1 MTAHDPRPQLHL
13 GLFFAGVGQQLIWSD
28 PDAPSHTAIE
38 TFVEIA
44 QVLERGLFDAFF
56 LGEGLRV
63 RENRGQVFDLD
74 VAGRPDA
81 ITQLSALAAV
91 TGRIGLVATQ
101 NTTYNYPAD
110 LARRLASLD
119 LLSEGR
125 AGWNIV
131 TTDNAWTGANFRHG
145 GWLAHERRYERAGQF
160 VEAAKELWAS
170 WPPDGARQGSDA
182 AGPLSGP
189 AGAVERDTGLVRLRA
204 TATVPGS
211 RQGRPVLFQ
220 AGDSDGGRELAARH
234 ADVVF
239 SANTE
244 YAKAVA
250 YAADLRDRLAR
261 HGRSPDSLRILPGAE
276 VVLADTAAEAE
287 EKARWVRGEQVNGPR
302 AIAFL
307 EQYWGTDLSAYDPDG
322 PLPDIDPGEE
332 ELDPSRGTI
341 PVERRSG
348 KLALIRKWRD
358 QAAERGWSVRD
369 LVLEVAPGHP
379 SFVGTPG
386 AIADGRTT
394 SAAGPWT
401 ASTSSRTCCPA
412 PSRTSSTSWCPNSR
426 SGASTGPSTRAPRSA
441 STWTCRRCRT
451 SGKPDLAGPTV
462 PGLHAAPGTVGLP
475 RASLSFR
482 TSPVERVSGA
492 RRPLRSDAPRGS
504 PRAARGCTRGG
515 AWRTGPRAAPS
526 PRPGRP
532 A

>member
-1 MTAHDPRPQLHL
+1 MTEPNPQLHL
-13 GLFFAGVGQQLIWSD
+13 GVFFTGVGPQLIWTD

-63 RENRGQVFDLD
+63 RENRGRVFDLD

-91 TGRIGLVATQ
+91 TERIGLVATQ

-145 GWLAHERRYERAGQF
+145 GWLEHERRYERAGQF
-160 VEAAKELWAS
+160 VAAAKALWAS
-170 WPPDGARQGSDA
+170 WAPDAVAADGHAASWARPGSIS
-182 AGPLSGP
+182 P
-189 AGAVERDTGLVRLRA
+189 VERDSDLVQLRA

-244 YAKAVA
+244 YGKAVA

-261 HGRSPDSLRILPGAE
+261 HGRTPDSLRILPGASL
-276 VVLADTAAEAE
+276 VLGDTPADAE
-287 EKARWVRGEQVNGPR
+287 EKARWVRREQVNGPR

-307 EQYWGTDLSAYDPDG
+307 EQYWGTDLSGYDPDG
-322 PLPDIDPGEE
+322 PLPDIEPSED

-341 PVERRSG
+341 SIERRSG
-348 KLALIRKWRD
+348 KLTLIQKWRD
-358 QAAERGWSVRD
+358 LAAERGLSIRD
-369 LVLEVAPGHP
+369 LVLEVSPGHP
-379 SFVGTPG
+379 SFVGTPST
-386 AIADGRTT
+386 IADE
-394 SAAGPWT
+394 WT
-401 ASTSSRTCCPA
+401 RYV
-412 PSRTSSTSWCPNSR
+412 R
-426 SGASTGPSTRAPRSA
+426 TRAVDGFNIVPHLLPTSITDIVDKLVPELQERGVYRTEYRGTTLREHLDLPSLPAA
-441 STWTCRRCRT
+441 SH
-451 SGKPDLAGPTV
+451 S
-462 PGLHAAPGTVGLP
+462 
-475 RASLSFR
+475 
-482 TSPVERVSGA
+482 
-492 RRPLRSDAPRGS
+492 
-504 PRAARGCTRGG
+504 
-515 AWRTGPRAAPS
+515 
-526 PRPGRP
+526 
-532 A
+532 

>member
-1 MTAHDPRPQLHL
+1 MTEQNPRPQLHL
-13 GLFFAGVGQQLIWSD
+13 GVFFTGVGPQLIWAD
-28 PDAPSHTAIE
+28 PQAPSHTAFE

-63 RENRGQVFDLD
+63 RENRGKVFDLD

-81 ITQLSALAAV
+81 ITQLAALAAV
-91 TGRIGLVATQ
+91 TERIGLVATQ

-119 LLSEGR
+119 LLSDGR

-145 GWLAHERRYERAGQF
+145 GWLEHERRYERAGQF

-170 WPPDGARQGSDA
+170 WEPDGVAPDSRAASWARPGSIS
-182 AGPLSGP
+182 P
-189 AGAVERDTGLVRLRA
+189 VERDSDLVRLRA

-244 YAKAVA
+244 YGKAVA
-250 YAADLRDRLAR
+250 YAADLRDRLSR
-261 HGRSPDSLRILPGAE
+261 HGRTPDSLRILPGAS
-276 VVLADTAAEAE
+276 VVLGDTAAEAE
-287 EKARWVRGEQVNGPR
+287 EKARWVRGEQVNGVR

-307 EQYWGTDLSAYDPDG
+307 EQYWGADLSAYDPDG
-322 PLPDIDPGEE
+322 PLPDIEPSEQ

-341 PVERRSG
+341 SIELRSG
-348 KLALIRKWRD
+348 KQTVIRKWRD
-358 QAAERGWSVRD
+358 LAAERSLSIRQ

-379 SFVGTPG
+379 SFVGTPS
-386 AIADGRTT
+386 AVADE
-394 SAAGPWT
+394 WT
-401 ASTSSRTCCPA
+401 RYVT
-412 PSRTSSTSWCPNSR
+412 
-426 SGASTGPSTRAPRSA
+426 TRAVDGFNLLPHLLPA
-441 STWTCRRCRT
+441 SVTDIVDKLVPELQERGVYRT
-451 SGKPDLAGPTV
+451 EYRGTTLREHLDLP
-462 PGLHAAPGTVGLP
+462 
-475 RASLSFR
+475 
-482 TSPVERVSGA
+482 
-492 RRPLRSDAPRGS
+492 PLG
-504 PRAARGCTRGG
+504 
-515 AWRTGPRAAPS
+515 
-526 PRPGRP
+526 
-532 A
+532 

>member
-1 MTAHDPRPQLHL
+1 MTEQNPRPQLHL
-13 GLFFAGVGQQLIWSD
+13 GVFFTGVGPQLIWTD
-28 PDAPSHTAIE
+28 PQAPSHTEFE
-38 TFVEIA
+38 TFVQIA
-44 QVLERGLFDAFF
+44 QALERGLFDAFF

-63 RENRGQVFDLD
+63 RENRGKVFDLD

-91 TGRIGLVATQ
+91 TERIGLVATQ

-119 LLSEGR
+119 LLSDGR

-145 GWLAHERRYERAGQF
+145 GWLEHERRYERAGQF

-170 WPPDGARQGSDA
+170 WAPDAVAPDGRAVSWARPGSV
-182 AGPLSGP
+182 GP
-189 AGAVERDTGLVRLRA
+189 VERDSDLVKLRA

-244 YAKAVA
+244 YGKAVA

-261 HGRSPDSLRILPGAE
+261 HGRTPDSLRILPGAS
-276 VVLADTAAEAE
+276 VVLGDSAAEAE
-287 EKARWVRGEQVNGPR
+287 EKARWVRGEQVNGVR

-322 PLPDIDPGEE
+322 PLPDIEPSED

-341 PVERRSG
+341 SVERRSG
-348 KLALIRKWRD
+348 KQALIRKWRD
-358 QAAERGWSVRD
+358 LASERGLSLRE
-369 LVLEVAPGHP
+369 LVLEVSPGHP
-379 SFVGTPG
+379 SFVGTPS
-386 AIADGRTT
+386 AVADE
-394 SAAGPWT
+394 WT
-401 ASTSSRTCCPA
+401 RYVTA
-412 PSRTSSTSWCPNSR
+412 
-426 SGASTGPSTRAPRSA
+426 RAVD
-441 STWTCRRCRT
+441 
-451 SGKPDLAGPTV
+451 GFNL
-462 PGLHAAPGTVGLP
+462 LP
-475 RASLSFR
+475 HLLPASLTDIVDKLVPELQERGVYR
-482 TSPVERVSGA
+482 TAYRGTTLRDHLDLP
-492 RRPLRSDAPRGS
+492 PL
-504 PRAARGCTRGG
+504 
-515 AWRTGPRAAPS
+515 
-526 PRPGRP
+526 
-532 A
+532 